1 LLQGYGPADFFT
13 AARRF
18 TQRGDLQVEFSTI
31 EDILEFALEKE
42 DASFRLYISAA
53 RTSVSSSAKKLFEEM
68 AAQEANHKRFIQQL
82 DREKIARYKLRNVPD
97 LKISEY
103 LVDIPYRE
111 DMTFQEVLVYAMK
124 CEEKAYR
131 LYAEAETMTDDP
143 ELIKLFRMLA
153 GEEKKHK
160 FYLESMYDDKVLTDM

>member
-1 LLQGYGPADFFT
+1 M
-13 AARRF
+13 
-18 TQRGDLQVEFSTI
+18 EFSTI

-42 DASFRLYISAA
+42 DASYRLYKSAA
-53 RTSVSSSAKKLFEEM
+53 KTSVNSSAKKLFGEM
-68 AAQEANHKRFIQQL
+68 AEQEANHKRFIQQL
-82 DREKIARYKLRNVPD
+82 DRDKIARYRLKKIPD

-111 DMTFQEVLVYAMK
+111 DMTYQEILVYAMK
-124 CEEKAYR
+124 CEEKACR

-143 ELIKLFRMLA
+143 ELKKLFQMLA

>member
-1 LLQGYGPADFFT
+1 M
-13 AARRF
+13 
-18 TQRGDLQVEFSTI
+18 EFSTI

-42 DASFRLYISAA
+42 DASFRLYKSAA
-53 RTSVSSSAKKLFEEM
+53 MTSVNSSAKKLFEEM
-68 AAQEANHKRFIQQL
+68 AAQEAKHKKFIQQL
-82 DREKIARYKLRNVPD
+82 DRSKIARYKLKNIPD
-97 LKISEY
+97 LKISDY

-111 DMTFQEVLVYAMK
+111 NMTYQEILVYAMK

-143 ELIKLFRMLA
+143 ELKKLFQMLA